1 LVAAHVRL
9 VQGHDAAELVKI
21 RYNFRSFLHLISDHR
36 FRSFT
41 ATADTYALMASYD
54 VSGVTLRER
63 ISNRG
68 GLTARERA
76 IHHCGTRDTM

>member
-21 RYNFRSFLHLISDHR
+21 RYNFAAFLHLISDHC

-41 ATADTYALMASYD
+41 GTTETYRLVANYGVMRVTFRLNMSLAL
-54 VSGVTLRER
+54 T
-63 ISNRG
+63 
-68 GLTARERA
+68 
-76 IHHCGTRDTM
+76 